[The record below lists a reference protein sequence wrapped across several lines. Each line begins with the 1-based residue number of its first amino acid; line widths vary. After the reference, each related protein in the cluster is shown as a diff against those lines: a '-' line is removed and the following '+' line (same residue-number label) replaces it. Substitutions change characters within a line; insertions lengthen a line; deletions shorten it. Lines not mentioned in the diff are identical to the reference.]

1 MKYLFLLLVLAVP
14 FLTDAQDRG
23 IGVSPARID
32 SIEVPYT
39 IPLFVTNFSSDK
51 ELFEVTGVI
60 ANPGRFVL
68 ESGETGR
75 IIINFE
81 EPEEGVIRVSAT
93 RVSSEGLTTGTGIQ
107 IPYKVGDPTIP
118 VLTSPTSSSLSFSSL
133 VGKGG
138 ASIGEVG
145 NIKGV
150 GNIGGGIIIIMILL
164 SLWFFARQR
173 LRVFAMLFGVLVFGV
188 LLGWSLKETGYLQLS
203 ASPVQ
208 TVQNTERISVDIT
221 FDYGNGLSGQRDVQ
235 AFVGEALFAGDTVLD
250 LLYILEE
257 EQGIAIETR
266 NFPGLG
272 QFIEAIHGVRNTNNS
287 YWQYWVNDEYA
298 KVGAGQYV
306 LQDGDKIIWRRTD
319 EMAE

>member
-1 MKYLFLLLVLAVP
+1 MRYLLLFILATPFIVL
-14 FLTDAQDRG
+14 AQDRG

-32 SIEVPYT
+32 AEKVPYT
-39 IPLFVTNFSSDK
+39 TALFVTNYSSDK
-51 ELFEVTGVI
+51 ELFEITGVI

-68 ESGETGR
+68 EAGETGR
-75 IIINFE
+75 IIVNFE
-81 EPEEGVIRVSAT
+81 EPGEGVIRVAAT

-107 IPYKVGDPTIP
+107 IPYKVG
-118 VLTSPTSSSLSFSSL
+118 VLSSSSSVSSL
-133 VGKGG
+133 ESDNPTTLSLLDRG
-138 ASIGEVG
+138 AASAREVG
-145 NIKGV
+145 NI
-150 GNIGGGIIIIMILL
+150 GNIGGGILVITTLL
-164 SLWFFARQR
+164 ALWFFARQR

-188 LLGWSLKETGYLQLS
+188 LLGLSLKETGYLQLS

-221 FDYGNGLSGQRDVQ
+221 FDYGNGLSGQGDVQ
-235 AFVGEALFAGDTVLD
+235 AFVGEVLFAGDTVLD
-250 LLYILEE
+250 LLYSLEE

-298 KVGAGQYV
+298 KVGASQYV
-306 LQDGDKIIWRRTD
+306 LQNNDKVIWRRTD
-319 EMAE
+319 EIAE